1 MDITYIG
8 HSGFAIESDN
18 GCTLVFDFFK
28 DDNNV
33 ANAILKR
40 ARKLLVFASHSHP
53 DHFNPEIFNWQ
64 TKVANEPHY
73 ILSNDIRKK
82 LKRQHFDKIPPLTN
96 FMHANEKLECN
107 DFVIHSFESTDV
119 GVSFLVDINGIFIF
133 HAGDLNNW
141 HWQEESTPQEIKQ
154 MQSRFLSILKRIKAV
169 TTDIH
174 VAMFPVDPR
183 IGGDFSLG
191 ARQFVNTF
199 KVVHFIPMHQWDD
212 FENSCNFSLYRN
224 NNFGNYHCMR
234 DGDKLTIK

>member
-8 HSGFAIESDN
+8 HSGFAIELEN
-18 GCTLVFDFFK
+18 GCTLIFDFFK

-33 ANAILKR
+33 TDAILKR
-40 ARKLLVFASHSHP
+40 TRELLVFASHSHP
-53 DHFNPEIFNWQ
+53 DHFNPKIFNWQ
-64 TKVANEPHY
+64 TKVVNAPHY

-82 LKRQHFDKIPPLTN
+82 LKRQHFDKIPLNTN
-96 FMHANEKLECN
+96 FIHANETIECEN
-107 DFVIHSFESTDV
+107 IVIHAFESTDV
-119 GVSFLVDINGIFIF
+119 GVSFLVEINGIFIF

-154 MQSRFLSILKRIKAV
+154 MQSRFLSILKHIKAV

-199 KVVHFIPMHQWDD
+199 NVENFIPMHQWGD
-212 FENSCNFSLYRN
+212 FDNSCNFSLYRN
-224 NNFGNYHCMR
+224 NSFGNYYCMR